1 MVDVPPLQQELLAA
15 QAALAA
21 MPVPAQGA
29 DATEY
34 MAAQDKVVRLWSAQ
48 AEVEKLAW
56 MRSRTAPPDAG
67 LLTGGTVRWRI
78 TNLFRSSFA
87 TAGANGRKQ
96 AGSSALENAGTAF
109 YGPSGAP
116 EPHQKPVG
124 AQRRENYQLGP
135 IWA

>member
-67 LLTGGTVRWRI
+67 LLTGGTVRW
-78 TNLFRSSFA
+78 TGPGGGAVPTAQDWSEERS
-87 TAGANGRKQ
+87 
-96 AGSSALENAGTAF
+96 
-109 YGPSGAP
+109 
-116 EPHQKPVG
+116 
-124 AQRRENYQLGP
+124 
-135 IWA
+135 